1 MAILKEKVL
10 GAKSSRVGSRMQPK
24 IVVKVRQQ
32 SLEEE
37 RNMEAAIGILLAEI
51 IRQKL
56 SCVEKS

>member
-1 MAILKEKVL
+1 
-10 GAKSSRVGSRMQPK
+10 MQPK